1 MKRQKEESELIE
13 AIDGDPIF
21 TENDFED
28 KRITKLL
35 QRRQSSNLDHDEQEI
50 FLTDLLD
57 IDSSD
62 DNIGGDDTSK
72 SPKDGD
78 DQSANHEAAPRGQS
92 EDESHREMLEHI
104 FKDSTAKRPK
114 IAGSQLQDDPMDI
127 SNVTDLQYAVGR
139 RSRSDNASSMEIG
152 RTLDDMADDEVQ
164 RERVTMS
171 DMIGA
176 LNVPLGKAAEK
187 QISAFSEVAEVKRLR
202 LKAQSMITRPNLAV
216 CPLITDK
223 VQGFAL

>member
-72 SPKDGD
+72 SPKHGD
-78 DQSANHEAAPRGQS
+78 DQSANSVMFNVKMTNRVPRTC
-92 EDESHREMLEHI
+92 L
-104 FKDSTAKRPK
+104 
-114 IAGSQLQDDPMDI
+114 
-127 SNVTDLQYAVGR
+127 
-139 RSRSDNASSMEIG
+139 
-152 RTLDDMADDEVQ
+152 
-164 RERVTMS
+164 RVS
-171 DMIGA
+171 
-176 LNVPLGKAAEK
+176 
-187 QISAFSEVAEVKRLR
+187 
-202 LKAQSMITRPNLAV
+202 
-216 CPLITDK
+216 
-223 VQGFAL
+223 